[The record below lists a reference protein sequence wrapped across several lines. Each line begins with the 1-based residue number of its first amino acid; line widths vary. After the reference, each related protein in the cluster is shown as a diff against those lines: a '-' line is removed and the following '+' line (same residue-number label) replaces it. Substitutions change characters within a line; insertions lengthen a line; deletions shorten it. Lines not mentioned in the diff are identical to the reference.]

1 MRIYYFIITL
11 IISFCVSLQAQNN
24 ADKFKQ
30 QAQSSFE
37 NKDYTKARYLYI
49 QAYKDYA
56 NEGKITQAIECGTQA
71 ASLYHRENY
80 YQEAFDLCRQMS
92 QIVANQ
98 EHAEQKKLYGL
109 RFGITKE
116 RLQMYIKLRNT
127 AQAQLQLN
135 MLDNLA
141 EESGNPELT
150 EELLYTKT
158 DYFYIFEQ
166 KKEGD
171 AAFNKLISQYR
182 EKKEYGKIDECY
194 QNLIAIARKANNIS
208 LLEQTYEK
216 YMVWT
221 DSVKMLTAEDK
232 LGALQQKYDSSLQTI
247 QEKEDQLSAKQYIIA
262 GLCTLAAIL
271 IAALAFLAF
280 LVIRFILLN
289 RKLKKIIQ
297 TITEHS
303 EQQTGFIQSISA
315 QMEPTLDEMSK
326 SVAGLQITA
335 PRQAKAIQARIDAL
349 KQFGNH
355 IQELS
360 LLKNSLL
367 ETYEAQSFNVSSFCE
382 KVMEQVKEDVRP
394 DVEVTADI
402 PKIEIKTNA
411 EQLQRILLHLLRNAA
426 IYTTSGKIK
435 LEFKKKG
442 AHICQF
448 IVTDSGPGIPVEKQ
462 MAIFK
467 PFTEIKDLTDGDGLG
482 LPICSLIASK
492 MNGTLSIDPEYKKAT
507 ALFWY
512 CRCNLTTYISC
523 HRRVR
528 IVCGRLHP
536 VNLIPSSSSLSP
548 QAYVS
553 KIQHTSYLIELNDN
567 NTTNYYLNQS
577 YTFK

>member
-141 EESGNPELT
+141 EESGNPELI

-326 SVAGLQITA
+326 SVA
-335 PRQAKAIQARIDAL
+335 
-349 KQFGNH
+349 
-355 IQELS
+355 E
-360 LLKNSLL
+360 
-367 ETYEAQSFNVSSFCE
+367 
-382 KVMEQVKEDVRP
+382 
-394 DVEVTADI
+394 
-402 PKIEIKTNA
+402 
-411 EQLQRILLHLLRNAA
+411 RILLHLLRNAA

-492 MNGTLSIDPEYKKAT
+492 MNGTLSIDPEYKKGSRFI
-507 ALFWY
+507 LV
-512 CRCNLTTYISC
+512 LQ
-523 HRRVR
+523 V
-528 IVCGRLHP
+528 
-536 VNLIPSSSSLSP
+536 
-548 QAYVS
+548 
-553 KIQHTSYLIELNDN
+553 
-567 NTTNYYLNQS
+567 
-577 YTFK
+577 

>member
-194 QNLIAIARKANNIS
+194 QNLIA
-208 LLEQTYEK
+208 
-216 YMVWT
+216 
-221 DSVKMLTAEDK
+221 EDK

-297 TITEHS
+297 NITEHS

-367 ETYEAQSFNVSSFCE
+367 ETYEAQSFNVRSFCE

-448 IVTDSGPGIPVEKQ
+448 IVTDSGPGIPVEKR

-492 MNGTLSIDPEYKKAT
+492 MNGTLSIDPEYKKGSRFI
-507 ALFWY
+507 LV
-512 CRCNLTTYISC
+512 LQ
-523 HRRVR
+523 V
-528 IVCGRLHP
+528 
-536 VNLIPSSSSLSP
+536 
-548 QAYVS
+548 
-553 KIQHTSYLIELNDN
+553 
-567 NTTNYYLNQS
+567 
-577 YTFK
+577 

>member
-247 QEKEDQLSAKQYIIA
+247 LEKEDQLSAKQYIIA

-360 LLKNSLL
+360 LLENSLL

-492 MNGTLSIDPEYKKAT
+492 MNGTLSIDPEYKKAA

-512 CRCNLTTYISC
+512 CRCNLTHTLPAADECASLY
-523 HRRVR
+523 
-528 IVCGRLHP
+528 RLRQVASGKFHS
-536 VNLIPSSSSLSP
+536 ILSFIIL
-548 QAYVS
+548 QEYVS
-553 KIQHTSYLIELNDN
+553 KEYNILSI
-567 NTTNYYLNQS
+567 
-577 YTFK
+577 

>member
-98 EHAEQKKLYGL
+98 EQTEQKKLYGL
-109 RFGITKE
+109 RFMITKE
-116 RLQMYIKLRNT
+116 RLQMYIKLRNA

-135 MLDNLA
+135 TLDNLA

-150 EELLYTKT
+150 EELLYTQT
-158 DYFYIFEQ
+158 DYFYIFGQ

-182 EKKEYGKIDECY
+182 EKKEYGKVSECY
-194 QNLIAIARKANNIS
+194 QNLIAIARKANNTS
-208 LLEQTYEK
+208 LMEQTYEK

-262 GLCTLAAIL
+262 GLCTLTAIL

-280 LVIRFILLN
+280 LVMRFILLN

-326 SVAGLQITA
+326 SVAGLQSAA
-335 PRQAKAIQARIDAL
+335 PGQAKAIQARVDAL
-349 KQFGNH
+349 KQFGDH

-360 LLKNSLL
+360 LLENSLL

-394 DVEVTADI
+394 GVEVTTDI

-411 EQLQRILLHLLRNAA
+411 EQLQHILLHLLKNAA

-442 AHICQF
+442 AHLCQF
-448 IVTDSGPGIPVEKQ
+448 IVTDNGPGIPAEKQ
-462 MAIFK
+462 VAIFK
-467 PFTEIKDLTDGDGLG
+467 PFTEIKDLADGDGLG

-492 MNGTLSIDPEYKKAT
+492 MNGTLSIDPEYKKGNRFI
-507 ALFWY
+507 LV
-512 CRCNLTTYISC
+512 LQ
-523 HRRVR
+523 V
-528 IVCGRLHP
+528 
-536 VNLIPSSSSLSP
+536 
-548 QAYVS
+548 
-553 KIQHTSYLIELNDN
+553 
-567 NTTNYYLNQS
+567 
-577 YTFK
+577 

>member
-492 MNGTLSIDPEYKKAT
+492 MNGTLSIDPEYKKGSRFI
-507 ALFWY
+507 LV
-512 CRCNLTTYISC
+512 LQVTTYISC

-553 KIQHTSYLIELNDN
+553 K
-567 NTTNYYLNQS
+567 NTTYFL
-577 YTFK
+577 FDRIKR

>member
-1 MRIYYFIITL
+1 MRIYNFIIAL
-11 IISFCVSLQAQNN
+11 IICFCVSLQAQNN
-24 ADKFKQ
+24 ADNFKQ
-30 QAQSSFE
+30 QAQSIFE

-71 ASLYHRENY
+71 ASLYYRENY

-98 EHAEQKKLYGL
+98 EQTEQKKLYGL
-109 RFGITKE
+109 RFMITKE
-116 RLQMYIKLRNT
+116 RLQMYIKLRNA

-135 MLDNLA
+135 TLDNLA

-150 EELLYTKT
+150 EELLYTQT
-158 DYFYIFEQ
+158 DYFYIFGQ

-182 EKKEYGKIDECY
+182 EKKEYGKVSECY
-194 QNLIAIARKANNIS
+194 QNLIAIARKANNTS
-208 LLEQTYEK
+208 LMEQTYEK

-232 LGALQQKYDSSLQTI
+232 LDALQQKYDSSLQTI
-247 QEKEDQLSAKQYIIA
+247 QEKEDRLSAKQYIIA

-280 LVIRFILLN
+280 LVMRFILLN

-326 SVAGLQITA
+326 SVAGLQTMA
-335 PRQAKAIQARIDAL
+335 PGQAKAIQARVDAL
-349 KQFGNH
+349 KQFGDH

-360 LLKNSLL
+360 LLENSLL

-394 DVEVTADI
+394 GVEVTTDI

-411 EQLQRILLHLLRNAA
+411 EQLQRILLHLLKNAA

-442 AHICQF
+442 AHLCQF
-448 IVTDSGPGIPVEKQ
+448 IVTDNGPGIPAEKQ
-462 MAIFK
+462 VAIFK
-467 PFTEIKDLTDGDGLG
+467 PFTEIKDLADGDGLG

-492 MNGTLSIDPEYKKAT
+492 MNGTLSIDPEYKKGSRFI
-507 ALFWY
+507 LV
-512 CRCNLTTYISC
+512 LQ
-523 HRRVR
+523 V
-528 IVCGRLHP
+528 
-536 VNLIPSSSSLSP
+536 
-548 QAYVS
+548 
-553 KIQHTSYLIELNDN
+553 
-567 NTTNYYLNQS
+567 
-577 YTFK
+577 

>member
-448 IVTDSGPGIPVEKQ
+448 IVTNSGPGIPVEKQ

-553 KIQHTSYLIELNDN
+553 K
-567 NTTNYYLNQS
+567 NTTYFL
-577 YTFK
+577 FDRIKR

>member
-1 MRIYYFIITL
+1 MRIYNFIIAL
-11 IISFCVSLQAQNN
+11 IICFCVSLQAQNN
-24 ADKFKQ
+24 ADNFKQ

-71 ASLYHRENY
+71 ASLYYRENY

-98 EHAEQKKLYGL
+98 EQTEQKKLYGL
-109 RFGITKE
+109 RFMITKE
-116 RLQMYIKLRNT
+116 RLQMYIKLRNA

-135 MLDNLA
+135 TLDNLA

-150 EELLYTKT
+150 EELLYTQT
-158 DYFYIFEQ
+158 DYFYIFGQ
-166 KKEGD
+166 KKKETQHSTSSSANTG
-171 AAFNKLISQYR
+171 KKRIRQSQR
-182 EKKEYGKIDECY
+182 MLS
-194 QNLIAIARKANNIS
+194 NLIAIARKANNTS
-208 LLEQTYEK
+208 LMEQTYEK

-232 LGALQQKYDSSLQTI
+232 LDALQQKYDSSLQTI
-247 QEKEDQLSAKQYIIA
+247 QEKEDRLSAKQYIIA

-280 LVIRFILLN
+280 LVMRFILLN

-326 SVAGLQITA
+326 SVAGLQTMA
-335 PRQAKAIQARIDAL
+335 PGQAKAIQARVDAL
-349 KQFGNH
+349 KQFGDH

-360 LLKNSLL
+360 LLENSLL

-394 DVEVTADI
+394 GVEVTTDI

-411 EQLQRILLHLLRNAA
+411 EQLQRILLHLLKNAA

-442 AHICQF
+442 AHLCQF
-448 IVTDSGPGIPVEKQ
+448 IVTDNGPGIPAEKQ
-462 MAIFK
+462 VAIFK
-467 PFTEIKDLTDGDGLG
+467 PFTEIKDLADGDGLG

-492 MNGTLSIDPEYKKAT
+492 MNGTLSIDPEYKKGSRFI
-507 ALFWY
+507 LV
-512 CRCNLTTYISC
+512 LQ
-523 HRRVR
+523 V
-528 IVCGRLHP
+528 
-536 VNLIPSSSSLSP
+536 
-548 QAYVS
+548 
-553 KIQHTSYLIELNDN
+553 
-567 NTTNYYLNQS
+567 
-577 YTFK
+577 

>member
-208 LLEQTYEK
+208 LLEQTYE
-216 YMVWT
+216 
-221 DSVKMLTAEDK
+221 
-232 LGALQQKYDSSLQTI
+232 KYDSSLQTI

-492 MNGTLSIDPEYKKAT
+492 MNGTLSIDPEYKKGNRFI
-507 ALFWY
+507 LV
-512 CRCNLTTYISC
+512 LQ
-523 HRRVR
+523 V
-528 IVCGRLHP
+528 
-536 VNLIPSSSSLSP
+536 
-548 QAYVS
+548 
-553 KIQHTSYLIELNDN
+553 
-567 NTTNYYLNQS
+567 
-577 YTFK
+577 

>member
-247 QEKEDQLSAKQYIIA
+247 LEKEDQLSAKQYIIA

-360 LLKNSLL
+360 LL
-367 ETYEAQSFNVSSFCE
+367 A
-382 KVMEQVKEDVRP
+382 
-394 DVEVTADI
+394 
-402 PKIEIKTNA
+402 
-411 EQLQRILLHLLRNAA
+411 
-426 IYTTSGKIK
+426 
-435 LEFKKKG
+435 
-442 AHICQF
+442 
-448 IVTDSGPGIPVEKQ
+448 
-462 MAIFK
+462 
-467 PFTEIKDLTDGDGLG
+467 
-482 LPICSLIASK
+482 
-492 MNGTLSIDPEYKKAT
+492 
-507 ALFWY
+507 
-512 CRCNLTTYISC
+512 
-523 HRRVR
+523 
-528 IVCGRLHP
+528 
-536 VNLIPSSSSLSP
+536 
-548 QAYVS
+548 
-553 KIQHTSYLIELNDN
+553 
-567 NTTNYYLNQS
+567 
-577 YTFK
+577 

>member
-553 KIQHTSYLIELNDN
+553 K
-567 NTTNYYLNQS
+567 NTTYFL
-577 YTFK
+577 FDRIKR

>member
-11 IISFCVSLQAQNN
+11 IINFCVSLQAQNN

-448 IVTDSGPGIPVEKQ
+448 IVTNSGPGIPVEKQ

-553 KIQHTSYLIELNDN
+553 K
-567 NTTNYYLNQS
+567 NTTYFL
-577 YTFK
+577 FDRIKR

>member
-1 MRIYYFIITL
+1 MKIYYFIITL
-11 IISFCVSLQAQNN
+11 IICFCVPLQAQNK
-24 ADKFKQ
+24 ADNFKQ

-71 ASLYHRENY
+71 ASLYYRENY

-98 EHAEQKKLYGL
+98 EQAEQKKLYDL
-109 RFGITKE
+109 RFMITKE
-116 RLQMYIKLRNT
+116 RLQMYIKLRNA

-135 MLDNLA
+135 TLDNLA
-141 EESGNPELT
+141 EESGSPELS

-158 DYFYIFEQ
+158 DYYYIFGQ
-166 KKEGD
+166 KNEGD
-171 AAFNKLISQYR
+171 AAFNKLISRYR
-182 EKKEYGKIDECY
+182 EKKEYGKVSECY
-194 QNLIAIARKANNIS
+194 QNLIAIARKANNTS
-208 LLEQTYEK
+208 LMEQTYEK
-216 YMVWT
+216 YMVWA

-247 QEKEDQLSAKQYIIA
+247 QEKESQLSAKQYTIA

-271 IAALAFLAF
+271 VAALAFLAF
-280 LVIRFILLN
+280 LVMRFIILN
-289 RKLKKIIQ
+289 RKLKKIIR

-326 SVAGLQITA
+326 SIAGLQASA
-335 PRQAKAIQARIDAL
+335 PGQAKAIQARVDAL
-349 KQFGNH
+349 KQFGDH

-360 LLKNSLL
+360 SLENSLL

-382 KVMEQVKEDVRP
+382 KVMEQIKEDIRP
-394 DVEVTADI
+394 GVEVTTDI

-426 IYTTSGKIK
+426 TYTTSGKIK

-448 IVTDSGPGIPVEKQ
+448 IVTDNGPGIPAEKQ
-462 MAIFK
+462 EVIFK
-467 PFTEIKDLTDGDGLG
+467 PFTEIKDLADGDGLG

-492 MNGTLSIDPEYKKAT
+492 INGTLSIDPEYKKGSRFI
-507 ALFWY
+507 LV
-512 CRCNLTTYISC
+512 LQ
-523 HRRVR
+523 V
-528 IVCGRLHP
+528 
-536 VNLIPSSSSLSP
+536 
-548 QAYVS
+548 
-553 KIQHTSYLIELNDN
+553 
-567 NTTNYYLNQS
+567 
-577 YTFK
+577 

>member
-297 TITEHS
+297 NITEHS

-367 ETYEAQSFNVSSFCE
+367 ETYEAQSFNVRSFCE

-448 IVTDSGPGIPVEKQ
+448 IVTDSGPGIPVEKR

-492 MNGTLSIDPEYKKAT
+492 MNGTLSIDPEYKKGSRFILVLQA
-507 ALFWY
+507 A
-512 CRCNLTTYISC
+512 RISSC
-523 HRRVR
+523 
-528 IVCGRLHP
+528 C
-536 VNLIPSSSSLSP
+536 PSSPTISTACARPWSAAPRRAPTSPSSP
-548 QAYVS
+548 WQRVP
-553 KIQHTSYLIELNDN
+553 
-567 NTTNYYLNQS
+567 
-577 YTFK
+577 

>member
-315 QMEPTLDEMSK
+315 QMEPTLDKMSK

-360 LLKNSLL
+360 LLENSLL

-492 MNGTLSIDPEYKKAT
+492 MNGTLSIDPEYKKGNRFI
-507 ALFWY
+507 LV
-512 CRCNLTTYISC
+512 LQ
-523 HRRVR
+523 V
-528 IVCGRLHP
+528 
-536 VNLIPSSSSLSP
+536 
-548 QAYVS
+548 
-553 KIQHTSYLIELNDN
+553 
-567 NTTNYYLNQS
+567 
-577 YTFK
+577 

>member
-289 RKLKKIIQ
+289 RKGPVGPEVEEDHPDHHRAQRTTDRIHPKYIGADGTDTRRNEQIGSRIANHSTQ
-297 TITEHS
+297 T
-303 EQQTGFIQSISA
+303 
-315 QMEPTLDEMSK
+315 SK
-326 SVAGLQITA
+326 S
-335 PRQAKAIQARIDAL
+335 
-349 KQFGNH
+349 
-355 IQELS
+355 
-360 LLKNSLL
+360 
-367 ETYEAQSFNVSSFCE
+367 
-382 KVMEQVKEDVRP
+382 
-394 DVEVTADI
+394 
-402 PKIEIKTNA
+402 
-411 EQLQRILLHLLRNAA
+411 
-426 IYTTSGKIK
+426 
-435 LEFKKKG
+435 
-442 AHICQF
+442 
-448 IVTDSGPGIPVEKQ
+448 
-462 MAIFK
+462 
-467 PFTEIKDLTDGDGLG
+467 
-482 LPICSLIASK
+482 
-492 MNGTLSIDPEYKKAT
+492 
-507 ALFWY
+507 
-512 CRCNLTTYISC
+512 
-523 HRRVR
+523 
-528 IVCGRLHP
+528 
-536 VNLIPSSSSLSP
+536 
-548 QAYVS
+548 
-553 KIQHTSYLIELNDN
+553 HTSPYRCPK
-567 NTTNYYLNQS
+567 TVRKS
-577 YTFK
+577 YTRTFFVGKLLAGNLRSTIF

>member
-492 MNGTLSIDPEYKKAT
+492 MNGTLSIDPEYKKGNRFI
-507 ALFWY
+507 LV

-553 KIQHTSYLIELNDN
+553 K
-567 NTTNYYLNQS
+567 NTTYFL
-577 YTFK
+577 FDRIKR